1 MDKDVFQLACQKR
14 PRRLLKKFS
23 GAFGKPTTALQEE
36 EEEVE
41 NHDPIPDNQSV
52 KKPESLRAE
61 PLLHIN
67 NFDGPNKC
75 VKKPVDSFSV
85 EPLTH
90 ADIFDRSGD
99 WSIVMKDKWGEKRF
113 KELTVIGHGGSGKVV
128 RVLGEDG
135 IIYAL
140 KIVDLARADRS
151 VKTGFINE
159 IKLLQQL
166 KGSPHIISLIDYSWD
181 KQSNQLLLLLEHG
194 ETDLAKMVQASKL
207 TVVQI
212 KTYWKDIL
220 LAVKAVQDVNIVHRD
235 LKPANFVLVGNSLKL
250 IDFGI
255 SSNIRAEVTSVM
267 PTDRCGTISYM
278 APETLQDQGN
288 SFKIG
293 RYSDVWSLGCILYL
307 LVYGYTPF
315 HQLHGPVQKMLA
327 IINPN
332 YQIVFSCVPAGLSL
346 ALDVLQ
352 LCLRRN
358 PKERPTIKDLL
369 EHPFLHA

>member
-23 GAFGKPTTALQEE
+23 GAFGPPSVVLPEE
-36 EEEVE
+36 EDAE
-41 NHDPIPDNQSV
+41 NNDPVADNPQSV
-52 KKPESLRAE
+52 KQVVQP
-61 PLLHIN
+61 
-67 NFDGPNKC
+67 
-75 VKKPVDSFSV
+75 SFQV
-85 EPLTH
+85 EPLTNVH
-90 ADIFDRSGD
+90 NFDTSGD

-113 KELTVIGHGGSGKVV
+113 RELAMIGRGGSSRVV

-135 IIYAL
+135 VIYAL
-140 KIVDLARADRS
+140 KIVDLTHADKN

-166 KGSPHIISLIDYSWD
+166 KGSPHIITLVDYSWD
-181 KQSNQLLLLLEHG
+181 KQCNQLLLLLEHG
-194 ETDLAKMVQASKL
+194 ETDLAAMVQNNKM
-207 TVVQI
+207 TVSQI

-220 LAVKAVQDVNIVHRD
+220 LAVKAVQDINIVHRD

-255 SSNIRAEVTSVM
+255 SSSIRAEVTSVI
-267 PTDRCGTISYM
+267 PSDRCGTISYM

-288 SFKIG
+288 SFKVG
-293 RYSDVWSLGCILYL
+293 RYSDIWSLGCILYL
-307 LVYGYTPF
+307 LVYGFTPF
-315 HQLHGPVQKMLA
+315 HHLNGAVQKMLA
-327 IINPN
+327 IINSSH
-332 YQIVFSCVPAGLSL
+332 QIIFPRVPAELTL

-369 EHPFLHA
+369 EHPFLHT

>member
-14 PRRLLKKFS
+14 PRRLLKRFS
-23 GAFGKPTTALQEE
+23 GALGPPSITLREE
-36 EEEVE
+36 EDQE
-41 NHDPIPDNQSV
+41 NNDHAADNQSV
-52 KKPESLRAE
+52 KRVVE
-61 PLLHIN
+61 P
-67 NFDGPNKC
+67 FR
-75 VKKPVDSFSV
+75 V
-85 EPLTH
+85 EPLTNV
-90 ADIFDRSGD
+90 DNLDGFGD

-113 KELTVIGHGGSGKVV
+113 QELAVIGRGGSSKVV

-135 IIYAL
+135 VVYAL
-140 KIVDLARADRS
+140 KIVDLTHADKN
-151 VKTGFINE
+151 VKIGFVNE

-181 KQSNQLLLLLEHG
+181 KQCNQLLLLLEHG
-194 ETDLAKMVQASKL
+194 ETDLAAIVQNNQP
-207 TVVQI
+207 TVGQI

-255 SSNIRAEVTSVM
+255 SSSIRAEVTSVM
-267 PTDRCGTISYM
+267 PSDRCGTISYM
-278 APETLQDQGN
+278 APETLQDQGS
-288 SFKIG
+288 SFKVG

-315 HQLHGPVQKMLA
+315 HHLHGTVQKMLA
-327 IINPN
+327 IVNPSH
-332 YQIVFSCVPAGLSL
+332 QIMFPPVPAGLSH
-346 ALDVLQ
+346 ARDTLQ

-358 PKERPTIKDLL
+358 PRERPTIADLL
-369 EHPFLHA
+369 EDRFMRT